1 MHPQFTHRPTSSHTV
16 PVPSL
21 LANTDSTTTNPQHRP
36 LPGALP
42 CAWLTITERTANVC
56 VSYVD
61 DDELSL
67 FSGNSQST
75 FMCPQPLL
83 AERKRI

>member
-21 LANTDSTTTNPQHRP
+21 LANTDSTTTNPPHRP
-36 LPGALP
+36 HPGALP
-42 CAWLTITERTANVC
+42 CAWLYDHGTHSQ
-56 VSYVD
+56 SYVD
-61 DDELSL
+61 DDEPSLS
-67 FSGNSQST
+67 SGNSQAT
-75 FMCPQPLL
+75 FMCPQPLV